1 MKKTQTLNTVFI
13 LTKHF
18 YICYTEYNIYWRCKM
33 GKLDQIQ
40 KNAQKLITLCQ
51 KEKPTKTDKQKMM
64 GLQAEIL
71 AGIENLTECEL
82 CGAISE
88 MIVTMTLDDTTAKL
102 CKQCGIKALD
112 AGKIQKTKT
121 RKRTTTAKT
130 TKTKP
135 VQKIKEPESQT
146 DLHSR
151 VEEQTGIKKTDIKR
165 LHKIIQEIATPMNP
179 THTLTYVKREVE
191 NAKLKV
197 DEKAL
202 EKAVKILTAA

>member
-1 MKKTQTLNTVFI
+1 
-13 LTKHF
+13 
-18 YICYTEYNIYWRCKM
+18 M
-33 GKLDQIQ
+33 GKLDQIE
-40 KNAQKLITLCQ
+40 KSAQKLIALCQ

-64 GLQAEIL
+64 ELQAEIL

-88 MIVTMTLDDTTAKL
+88 MIVKMTLVDVTAEL
-102 CKQCGIKALD
+102 CKQCGMKALD

-121 RKRTTTAKT
+121 RRRTTTGRT

-135 VQKIKEPESQT
+135 VQTVKEPESPT
-146 DLHSR
+146 DLLNR
-151 VEEQTGIKKTDIKR
+151 VEEQTGIKKTDVKR

-191 NAKLKV
+191 NAKIKLDDKV
-197 DEKAL
+197 L
-202 EKAVKILTAA
+202 EKAVKILTAD